1 MSSITATSSTQ
12 DWRAKLARW
21 LESPWVTHTIMAL
34 IVLNAVILGIE
45 TNPSLSPQTL
55 TTLHA
60 IDHALLA
67 VFVVELLLKLAAHGW
82 RFFRDPW
89 NVFDFIIIGIAL
101 VPASD
106 SLSVLRALRIL
117 RALRLI
123 SMVKSMRKVVTALLA
138 AMPGMGSIVALLA
151 LVMYVAAV
159 MATKLFRDAAPE
171 YFGDLGASLFTLF
184 QIMTVEGWPDIAR
197 EVIASKPWAW
207 IFFVIYLVTAT
218 FTVLNLFIAVIVNAM
233 QEQVAAEQAQLAD
246 IADME
251 RDDSGRDAVILDEIR
266 SLRHEIGALRRQ
278 MET

>member
-12 DWRAKLARW
+12 DWRAKLAHW
-21 LESPWVTHTIMAL
+21 LESPWVTHTVIAL

-45 TNPSLSPQTL
+45 TNPSLTPQTL
-55 TTLHA
+55 ATLHA

-159 MATKLFRDAAPE
+159 MATKLFRDAAPT

-251 RDDSGRDAVILDEIR
+251 RSDSVRDAVILDEIR
-266 SLRHEIGALRRQ
+266 SLRHEIGALRRR